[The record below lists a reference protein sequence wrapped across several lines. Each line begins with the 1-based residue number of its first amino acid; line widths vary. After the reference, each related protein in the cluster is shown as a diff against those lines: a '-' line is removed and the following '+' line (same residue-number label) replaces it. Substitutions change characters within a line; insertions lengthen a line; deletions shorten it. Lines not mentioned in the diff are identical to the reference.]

1 MNHISDIDYKDFVK
15 IYRNCNKEPIN
26 FLTID
31 TTVNK
36 LFENFNQFLKNI
48 TIKERV
54 KILDDIIKQN
64 KADYDLYGQDAVASA
79 LSSERFKQI

>member
-31 TTVNK
+31 TIVNK

-64 KADYDLYGQDAVASA
+64 KADYDLYRQDAVASA

>member
-64 KADYDLYGQDAVASA
+64 KADYDLYRQDAVASA